1 MSCLLWPREAASG
14 QKLNGRSRKRSHQS
28 IGPGLQTNAS
38 WWSQYQVLSVHFV
51 LLFWLCC
58 MCSLGSFK
66 WKRGTITVF
75 QHAWH
80 HYIAWP
86 HDYIIHIS
94 TWTLCRASRA
104 VSIFGIH
111 HHGTAVQNAIWAVQP
126 QLRWSPA
133 LHNETRKM
141 KKKIEKVE
149 KVSLFFHESWCIMMY
164 HPFTISVSCHHDL
177 HLHPS
182 GLGHGMRILNGR
194 WIPLHLSCW
203 LQKSTWAVQ
212 SWACRVAESGVPVL
226 IANKT
231 FLWSQVQV
239 GLKPLWENWWVQDSL
254 KLRYSISSGLKD
266 GWSLFNNSV
275 MTLASNKL
283 TWSGRAHL
291 SALPVGNRLQ
301 DPIFPL
307 AHRPPE
313 RSRRVRIS
321 NLNVNVC
328 RV

>member
-1 MSCLLWPREAASG
+1 MVITISGSIRAFRSPILIMLHVLTRIIQMKKRHNYSVSACVTSLHRMTAWLYHPYLHLDTVSSESSCFHLWDPPPRHRCTKCNLGCAASATMV
-14 QKLNGRSRKRSHQS
+14 SS
-28 IGPGLQTNAS
+28 P
-38 WWSQYQVLSVHFV
+38 SQ
-51 LLFWLCC
+51 WN
-58 MCSLGSFK
+58 K
-66 WKRGTITVF
+66 K
-75 QHAWH
+75 
-80 HYIAWP
+80 
-86 HDYIIHIS
+86 
-94 TWTLCRASRA
+94 
-104 VSIFGIH
+104 
-111 HHGTAVQNAIWAVQP
+111 
-126 QLRWSPA
+126 
-133 LHNETRKM
+133 NE
-141 KKKIEKVE
+141 KKIEKVE

>member
-75 QHAWH
+75 QHAWN

-104 VSIFGIH
+104 VSISGIH

-149 KVSLFFHESWCIMMY
+149 KVSLFFHESWCIIPSPSLY
-164 HPFTISVSCHHDL
+164 HAIMTFTCIQADLAMACVSSMVAGYLYIWVADFRSPL
-177 HLHPS
+177 EPS
-182 GLGHGMRILNGR
+182 KVG
-194 WIPLHLSCW
+194 P
-203 LQKSTWAVQ
+203 
-212 SWACRVAESGVPVL
+212 
-226 IANKT
+226 
-231 FLWSQVQV
+231 V
-239 GLKPLWENWWVQDSL
+239 GLQNPVFLFLLQTRHSCGPRCKLAWSHFEKTGEFKIHWSCGIQSL
-254 KLRYSISSGLKD
+254 AVWKTVEAFSTTPS
-266 GWSLFNNSV
+266 W
-275 MTLASNKL
+275 
-283 TWSGRAHL
+283 
-291 SALPVGNRLQ
+291 P
-301 DPIFPL
+301 
-307 AHRPPE
+307 
-313 RSRRVRIS
+313 
-321 NLNVNVC
+321 
-328 RV
+328 